1 MYIYRTPKMD
11 CQSGTLALSSK
22 NPYLYSKFKRKC
34 LILKEIILYPL
45 RFGNYFKKPI
55 LLLHRMKPIKE
66 LVSKSMANL
75 EVYVPGEQPQDI
87 EQWIKLNTNENA
99 FEPPEEFMKEYLASL
114 PGKMRLYPDP
124 QCFQLRKQIA
134 EHYLAKKYG
143 SSSDPNTIVCG
154 VGADEV
160 LDILFKAFV
169 NENDV
174 VISFAPSY
182 GMYEVLAKTY
192 RATLHLIPMNKEFT
206 LPTTNQIPK
215 EGKIIIICSPNNPT
229 GISIS
234 NEYISQVCERFD
246 GLVVVDEAYADFSKT
261 SAMMLLDK
269 YPNLVVLRTFSK
281 SFSLAG
287 IRLGFS
293 QSSVEIANY
302 MNAIR
307 LPINIPFP
315 TQLAGILAIKHLN
328 AFEKQNELIIKER
341 ARVTKA
347 IRDLGLKVIES
358 ESNFILIWFQT
369 EDRTKKALQKFKEH
383 KILLRHY
390 KKLGSEAYLRM
401 TIGKKEQNDAVLTIL
416 PSLLQSLN

>member
-1 MYIYRTPKMD
+1 MVY
-11 CQSGTLALSSK
+11 LSENFWAFA
-22 NPYLYSKFKRKC
+22 NPFINRF
-34 LILKEIILYPL
+34 ILTD
-45 RFGNYFKKPI
+45 
-55 LLLHRMKPIKE
+55 RMKPIKE
-66 LVSKSMANL
+66 LVSKSTANL

-99 FEPPEEFMKEYLASL
+99 FEPPEEFMNEYLASFR
-114 PGKMRLYPDP
+114 GKMRLYPDP
-124 QCFQLRKQIA
+124 RCFQLRKMIA
-134 EHYLAKKYG
+134 EHYVSKKYG
-143 SSSDPNTIVCG
+143 SSSNPNTIVCG

-169 NENDV
+169 NENDI
-174 VISFAPSY
+174 VISFSPSY

-192 RATLHLIPMNKEFT
+192 RSQLHLIPMNEDFT
-206 LPTTNQIPK
+206 LPEIDKIPK

-229 GISIS
+229 GLSVS
-234 NEYISQVCERFD
+234 NAYIRQVCEKFD

-261 SAMMLLDK
+261 SAMSLLNI

-315 TQLAGILAIKHLN
+315 TQLAGILAIKYISS
-328 AFEKQNELIIKER
+328 FEKQNKLIIEER
-341 ARVTKA
+341 GRMTRA
-347 IRDLGLKVIES
+347 IRDLGLDVIES
-358 ESNFILIWFQT
+358 DSNFILLWFQT
-369 EDRTKKALQKFKEH
+369 EARAKKALEEFKKH

-390 KKLGSEAYLRM
+390 KKPGSEAYLRM
-401 TIGKKEQNDAVLTIL
+401 TIGKKEQNDIVLAIL
-416 PSLLQSLN
+416 PSVLHALE